1 MKRTAASSGGDLE
14 LTDSQLIERTLG
26 GEADAF
32 NLLVHRWERQIYGLT
47 LRMLGKDDEAKD
59 ATQETFL
66 SAYRNLGKFRGEA
79 KFSSWIY
86 RIALNI
92 CNTKLRGRTR
102 TVVSIEEQQEAV
114 GFEVPAETEDLAGG
128 IQKEQVARH
137 VRRALQGLPADM
149 RQVIVMKE
157 YEGLKFSEIA
167 DILGIPVSTVKTRMY
182 TGLSELRKRLDHLRT
197 AI

>member
-1 MKRTAASSGGDLE
+1 MKRTAASSGTDLE

-32 NLLVHRWERQIYGLT
+32 NLLVHRWERHIYGLT
-47 LRMLGKDDEAKD
+47 LRMLGRDDEAKD

-92 CNTKLRGRTR
+92 CNTKLRGRSKTI
-102 TVVSIEEQQEAV
+102 VSIEEQQEAV
-114 GFEVPAETEDLAGG
+114 GFEVAAETEDLGGG
-128 IQKEQVARH
+128 IQKEQIARH
-137 VRRALQGLPADM
+137 VRRALQGLPPDM

-167 DILGIPVSTVKTRMY
+167 DILGIPISTVKTRMY
-182 TGLSELRKRLDHLRT
+182 TGLSELRKRLDHLRN